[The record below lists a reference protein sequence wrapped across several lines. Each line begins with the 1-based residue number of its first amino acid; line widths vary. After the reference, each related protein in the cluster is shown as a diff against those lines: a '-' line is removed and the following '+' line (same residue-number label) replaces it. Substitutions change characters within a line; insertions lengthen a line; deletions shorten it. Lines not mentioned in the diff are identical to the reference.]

1 MRLYHYSPLTFFVLA
16 ALILSAGCTP
26 PQLSPSGD
34 EIQVEIVADGDRQA
48 LNLPSGSTVGDALE
62 AAQIT
67 LEGKDR
73 VAPVPSTILESDT
86 TLEVVRVRE
95 EFTTEEEV
103 IPYQVIR
110 QPSESLPEGEEQLL
124 QAGENGL
131 RQVTHVR
138 VYENGEE
145 VSYEAVNSS
154 VVEEPVDEI
163 VLVGKQSS
171 VSPLSISGR
180 IVYLSDGNAWM
191 MEESTAN
198 RSLAVAT
205 GDLDGRIFSVSD
217 DGSWLLFTRQEE
229 GDEDV
234 INSLWAKNISA
245 EDGELIDLEAENII
259 HFADWAPGSV
269 ENVAFSTVES
279 RVASPGWQANNDLK
293 ITRFDP
299 SGFLEQETLVESI
312 ISVYG
317 WWGTD
322 FRHMQG
328 DEGFLFSSPDR
339 VGTVDGETGEVGTL
353 FDILPYKTRGDW
365 AWMPG
370 ISLGANGSHLF
381 SVAHVPLEGAG
392 SAEESPLFNLVAVS
406 LSGGRTTTLVKEVGM
421 FSYPLASPKRS
432 SPLTDGEFQVAYL
445 QAVFPRQSDTS
456 KYRVRVMDRDG
467 SNQHTIFPAQEDP
480 GIEPSRHWGVW
491 SPGNSENGDPGLLA
505 VLYEGNI
512 HVVNPETGESW
523 PVTGDGRVQ
532 RMDWK

>member
-1 MRLYHYSPLTFFVLA
+1 
-16 ALILSAGCTP
+16 
-26 PQLSPSGD
+26 
-34 EIQVEIVADGDRQA
+34 
-48 LNLPSGSTVGDALE
+48 VGDALE
-62 AAQIT
+62 AAQIS

-73 VAPVPSTILESDT
+73 ADPVPSTVLERDT
-86 TLEVVRVRE
+86 TVDVVRVRE
-95 EFTTEEEV
+95 EFNTEEEV

-110 QPSESLPEGEEQLL
+110 QPSESLPKGEEQLL

-138 VYENGEE
+138 VFEDGEE
-145 VSYEAVNSS
+145 VAYEEVNSA

-171 VSPLSISGR
+171 VSPLTIPGR
-180 IVYLSDGNAWM
+180 IIYLSDGNAWM
-191 MEESTAN
+191 MEDSTAN
-198 RSLAVAT
+198 RSLVVAT

-234 INSLWAKNISA
+234 INTLWAKDITA
-245 EDGELIDLEAENII
+245 QDGELIDLEAENII

-279 RVASPGWQANNDLK
+279 RVASPGWQASNDLK
-293 ITRFDP
+293 LTSFDAT
-299 SGFLEQETLVESI
+299 GIQEQETLVESI

-322 FRHMQG
+322 FRHLEG
-328 DEGFLFSSPDR
+328 DKGFLFSSPDR
-339 VGTVDGETGEVGTL
+339 VGTIDSDTGEVKTL
-353 FDILPYKTRGDW
+353 LDILPYKTRGDW

-370 ISLGANGSHLF
+370 ISLGPNGTHLF
-381 SVAHVPLEGAG
+381 SVEHVPLEGAG
-392 SAEESPLFNLVAVS
+392 SAEESPVFNLVAIS
-406 LSGGRTTTLVKEVGM
+406 LPEGRSTTLIKEVGM
-421 FSYPLASPKRS
+421 FAYPLASSRRS
-432 SPLTDGEFQVAYL
+432 SALTEGEYRVAYL
-445 QAVFPRQSDTS
+445 QAVFPRQSDSS

-467 SNQHTIFPAQEDP
+467 SNQRTVFPAQEAP
-480 GIEPSRHWGVW
+480 GLEPNRHWGVW
-491 SPGNSENGDPGLLA
+491 APGSVEKGSQHLLA

-512 HVVNPETGESW
+512 HVVNPDTGESW